1 MPSLIDGILE
11 GGEILQRRPWP
22 RAVVGAHL
30 WRFVANELA
39 QGRLGLLG
47 LWGEPA
53 TVHMAIMDEAT
64 AEIAT
69 VSLDCPDHT
78 YASIGRHHPPALRL
92 ERTAQAL
99 FGLSAEGLPADRS
112 WLSAN
117 CWGVRVPLGD
127 PSYALP

>member
-1 MPSLIDGILE
+1 MPSLIDRILE
-11 GGEILQRRPWP
+11 GRELRQRRPWP
-22 RAVVGAHL
+22 RAMVGAHL

-53 TVHMAIMDEAT
+53 TVHMAIMDEGT

-69 VSLDCPDHT
+69 VSLDCPDHP

-92 ERTAQAL
+92 ERAAQDL
-99 FGLSAEGLPADRS
+99 FGLSGEGLPADLA
-112 WLSAN
+112 WLDSN
-117 CWGVRVPLGD
+117 H
-127 PSYALP
+127 